1 MVEKEYLLSR
11 ILSYYKKLK
20 SEKRVNF
27 RILNLINFFDF
38 AIDYKDDLVKITNIK
53 ETLTSMIECLADIN
67 DNIYI
72 HQNLKYL
79 LNDRVNK
86 YNEVYF

>member
-53 ETLTSMIECLADIN
+53 ETLTSMIECLKDIN